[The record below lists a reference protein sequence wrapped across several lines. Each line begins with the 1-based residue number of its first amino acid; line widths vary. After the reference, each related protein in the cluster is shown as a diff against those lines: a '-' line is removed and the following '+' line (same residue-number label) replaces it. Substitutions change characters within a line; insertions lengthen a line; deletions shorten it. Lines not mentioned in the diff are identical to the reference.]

1 MDSNLS
7 DMGIYAGLLALLC
20 IFLVVML
27 SLKKQGAKTF
37 QVGLTAGLVGIFVGV
52 VGSYAGLRVM
62 KYDLISSE
70 IPMQENTG
78 EAPGGG
84 GDPSAEGGGG
94 GGRGGF
100 GGGGGGGGGGR
111 GGFGG
116 GGGGRGGGGR
126 GGFQPS
132 PTRELTSFV
141 RKLDLL
147 TGDLKITLSAEQGK
161 AIKPLLDGIKEV
173 AAVEDDIAADM
184 LEELKGKLTEEQ
196 NAKLDSISMPRTR
209 GGFSRGGGGEGGS
222 NPFVEDETAKSAMD
236 SLSGKL

>member
-70 IPMQENTG
+70 IPLQENTG

-100 GGGGGGGGGGR
+100 GGGGGGGS
-111 GGFGG
+111 
-116 GGGGRGGGGR
+116 RGGGGR

-147 TGDLKITLSAEQGK
+147 TGDLKITLSDEQGK

-196 NAKLDSISMPRTR
+196 NAKLDSISLPRTR
-209 GGFSRGGGGEGGS
+209 GSFSRGGGGGEGGS
-222 NPFVEDETAKSAMD
+222 NPFIEDENAKNAMD

>member
-7 DMGIYAGLLALLC
+7 DMGIYAGLLALFC

-37 QVGLTAGLVGIFVGV
+37 QIGLTAGLVGIFVGV

-70 IPMQENTG
+70 VPMQEQTG
-78 EAPGGG
+78 EP
-84 GDPSAEGGGG
+84 P
-94 GGRGGF
+94 
-100 GGGGGGGGGGR
+100 GGGGGGGGGAGR
-111 GGFGG
+111 GGFGGGG

-132 PTRELTSFV
+132 PSRELTSFV

-147 TGDLKITLSAEQGK
+147 TGDVKISLSDDQGK
-161 AIKPLLDGIKEV
+161 AVKALLEGIQEV
-173 AAVEDDIAADM
+173 QTVNDETAKQM
-184 LEELKGKLTEEQ
+184 LEALTDKLSDEQ
-196 NAKLDSISMPRTR
+196 KAKLEAVSLPRTR
-209 GGFSRGGGGEGGS
+209 GSFGRGGGGGGDS
-222 NPFVEDETAKSAMD
+222 NPFVEDENAKKAWE
-236 SLSGKL
+236 SLMGKL